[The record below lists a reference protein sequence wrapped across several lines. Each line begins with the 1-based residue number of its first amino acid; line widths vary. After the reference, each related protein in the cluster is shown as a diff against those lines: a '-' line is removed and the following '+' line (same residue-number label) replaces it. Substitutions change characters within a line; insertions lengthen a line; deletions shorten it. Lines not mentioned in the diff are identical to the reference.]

1 MLTSFILLQVI
12 CCFFANGILN
22 PETIP
27 LPFFSR
33 RTSSSKQNNWTLL
46 LKSATFRTLSKYTN
60 FSPSLDMKMEADTL
74 LWEKLEGAKYIRK
87 GQKRRE
93 EPERVKTGLLV
104 DMTRDTGYLEYRQTD
119 NARYNFE
126 PRDNRIL
133 ALWKVQ
139 KLNQNHYLILIKI
152 PQEPPIEDT
161 YEYSSENGLQ
171 EIKDV
176 KDHGHNKNKQN
187 KSFSWKSNDSKSARS
202 IEPIDNIQSIKRQD
216 NYVGRTQL
224 ANINTYKG
232 TDNYKSKAA
241 TQAYIYK
248 PAQYYTIVGFQT
260 PPPPLP
266 KYQTWSQPN
275 DYYSINSYKLFP
287 EFKQNTEYNG
297 FIPSVGPTGSPP
309 LYHSN
314 PLEPITYK
322 QYESYYP
329 TYPSSQIITTQKP
342 VPLTY
347 FKPSAEFIQYSEVDP
362 FYTTE
367 VNTNPVPTVELPTV
381 DPKHPTIMEYQQIV
395 YKSPIPA
402 ISIDIPPLN
411 PGESLY
417 DSAINTINNETLIKE
432 NAAEPTSTTLIINY
446 PQKSNIFDEKQ
457 TISTTELPL
466 TMFEGSNSTTE
477 KINKARGKNIAKSP
491 HVSSLMKTE
500 NYDYAPLYIRWGE
513 KIKPQENKDKTT
525 TQKTI
530 TDTDKNLNQNKFEEV
545 VPEEINDYA
554 YDNESASDERTE
566 KETEETT
573 TADNEIKDSTDKP
586 DYTTTMEPLELNT
599 TNYVIN
605 NITIKSPEEIVSDL
619 TTMGLVN
626 STIVFADKRNEQ
638 FKLDELKNQ
647 ETPES
652 KKHEDNQEEGS
663 EPVSVVVNRI
673 SQSYSY
679 KTSVGHIGNLKQLR
693 EIT

>member
-1 MLTSFILLQVI
+1 MI
-12 CCFFANGILN
+12 CCFFTNGILT
-22 PETIP
+22 PESIP

-33 RTSSSKQNNWTLL
+33 RASNSKQNNWNLL
-46 LKSATFRTLSKYTN
+46 LKSATFRTLSKFTD

-87 GQKRRE
+87 GQKQLE

-104 DMTRDTGYLEYRQTD
+104 DMTRETGYLEYRQTD

-126 PRDNRIL
+126 PRDHRIL

-152 PQEPPIEDT
+152 PLEPPIEDT
-161 YEYSSENGLQ
+161 YEYTSENGLQ
-171 EIKDV
+171 EIKI
-176 KDHGHNKNKQN
+176 KDHGYNKNKQN
-187 KSFSWKSNDSKSARS
+187 KNVSWKSNDSKSARS
-202 IEPIDNIQSIKRQD
+202 IEPIDHVQSIKRQD
-216 NYVGRTQL
+216 VGRTQPT
-224 ANINTYKG
+224 NINAYKIS
-232 TDNYKSKAA
+232 DNYKSKAIPQ
-241 TQAYIYK
+241 TYIYK
-248 PAQYYTIVGFQT
+248 PPQYYTIVGFQT
-260 PPPPLP
+260 PPPVP
-266 KYQTWSQPN
+266 KYQTWTQPN

-287 EFKQNTEYNG
+287 EFKQNSEYNG
-297 FIPSVGPTGSPP
+297 FIPSVGPTGNPP
-309 LYHSN
+309 LYQSN

-329 TYPSSQIITTQKP
+329 TYPSSQLITTQKP
-342 VPLTY
+342 IPLTY

-367 VNTNPVPTVELPTV
+367 ENPVVTSEMSTV
-381 DPKHPTIMEYQQIV
+381 DLKQPSIGEYQQIV

-402 ISIDIPPLN
+402 ISIDIPPLK

-417 DSAINTINNETLIKE
+417 DSAINTINNVTLTKE
-432 NAAEPTSTTLIINY
+432 NAAEPTSTTLVINY
-446 PQKSNIFDEKQ
+446 PQKSNNFEEKQ
-457 TISTTELPL
+457 TISTTELPVPTTSEVL
-466 TMFEGSNSTTE
+466 NSTTE
-477 KINKARGKNIAKSP
+477 KITKTRAKNIAKSP

-513 KIKPQENKDKTT
+513 KIKPQDNKSKTT

-530 TDTDKNLNQNKFEEV
+530 TETDTNLNQNNFKEV
-545 VPEEINDYA
+545 TPEEINDYA
-554 YDNESASDERTE
+554 YDNDPISEETSE
-566 KETEETT
+566 KEKQETT
-573 TADNEIKDSTDKP
+573 TVDNEIKDTTEKP
-586 DYTTTMEPLELNT
+586 DHTTTMEPLEINT

-626 STIVFADKRNEQ
+626 STMVLADKRNEQ
-638 FKLDELKNQ
+638 FKLERLENLEK
-647 ETPES
+647 EVP